1 MAKKIISGMNSPA
14 FPSRIGVGVSKR
26 YWTAVMIAQ
35 GHFIAESKVP
45 MNMIAEDSFKMTDA
59 LLEQED
65 KSL

>member
-45 MNMIAEDSFKMTDA
+45 IYPLYKDSV
-59 LLEQED
+59 
-65 KSL
+65 S